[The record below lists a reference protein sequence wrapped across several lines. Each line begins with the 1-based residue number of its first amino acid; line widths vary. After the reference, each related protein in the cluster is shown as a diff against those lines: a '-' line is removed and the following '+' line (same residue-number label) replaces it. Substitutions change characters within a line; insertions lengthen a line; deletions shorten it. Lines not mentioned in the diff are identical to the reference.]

1 MLDSRE
7 PPRKM
12 LELLNEYIAD
22 QGAENFEDPLKILQ
36 DLEKT
41 EAKEMEMKHSEGHNP
56 YR

>member
-1 MLDSRE
+1 MMDLRE

-12 LELLNEYIAD
+12 LDLLDEYIAD

-41 EAKEMEMKHSEGHNP
+41 EAKEMEMK
-56 YR
+56 